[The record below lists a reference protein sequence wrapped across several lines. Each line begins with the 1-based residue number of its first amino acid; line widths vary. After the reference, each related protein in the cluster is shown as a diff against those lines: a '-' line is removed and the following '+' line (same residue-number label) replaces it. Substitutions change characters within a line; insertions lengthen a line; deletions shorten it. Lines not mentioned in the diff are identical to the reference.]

1 MFKIA
6 VLHNSE
12 GPSIA
17 VDSGTI
23 GTLEMRMYSQTI
35 VSLGAQTP
43 NYGELVASATSTP
56 HLESE
61 ALRLNSNGK
70 RLEIRYCK
78 HFFIEILPGLQVFSM
93 IDEMKIIHRELL
105 KL

>member
-43 NYGELVASATSTP
+43 DLWLLLP
-56 HLESE
+56 P
-61 ALRLNSNGK
+61 LR
-70 RLEIRYCK
+70 I
-78 HFFIEILPGLQVFSM
+78 
-93 IDEMKIIHRELL
+93 
-105 KL
+105 